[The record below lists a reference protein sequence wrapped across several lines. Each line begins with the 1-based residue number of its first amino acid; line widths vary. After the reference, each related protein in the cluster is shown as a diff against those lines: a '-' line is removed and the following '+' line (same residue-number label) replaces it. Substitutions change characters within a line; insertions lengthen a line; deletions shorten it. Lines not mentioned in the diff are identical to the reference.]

1 MRVAILLAAPL
12 AMGFG
17 PAQATE
23 TGAPAEPAPTA
34 PEAAP
39 ALPFTMPG
47 YSRPAPLATGD
58 LDDFLRRKTCRD
70 TIEHAREE
78 NGQPPLDQRDGPADG
93 TPEPM
98 LYKAVDHHVDGC
110 DVLVMAG
117 NPDDIRPVP
126 EGGRVR
132 VIRSRSTPEAAPAR

>member
-12 AMGFG
+12 VMGLG
-17 PAQATE
+17 PAQE
-23 TGAPAEPAPTA
+23 APDQSAPDA
-34 PEAAP
+34 SP

-58 LDDFLRRKTCRD
+58 LGDFVRRNTCRD

-78 NGQPPLDQRDGPADG
+78 SGQPPLDERDGPAAGPGDE

-98 LYKAVDHHVDGC
+98 MYKAVDHDVDGC
-110 DVLVMAG
+110 DVLVMAD

-126 EGGRVR
+126 QGG
-132 VIRSRSTPEAAPAR
+132 PARIQRVGPIPAGR